1 MSDIQGALLLWRE
14 ENQGRY
20 GEGISRPVSKAKT
33 KLYTLIVY
41 KSGSMPMTM
50 TFSSRPTAT
59 GPWPSVMVFHA
70 KPLNKYVLA

>member
-20 GEGISRPVSKAKT
+20 GDGISRPVPKSRT

-41 KSGSMPMTM
+41 KSGSMPMTITM
-50 TFSSRPTAT
+50 RAENKTAAIT
-59 GPWPSVMVFHA
+59 YAQNRWPNATVEAM
-70 KPLNKYVLA
+70 

>member
-50 TFSSRPTAT
+50 TMRAENKTAAIT
-59 GPWPSVMVFHA
+59 YAQNRWPNATVEAV
-70 KPLNKYVLA
+70 

>member
-50 TFSSRPTAT
+50 TMRAENKMAAITYAQNR
-59 GPWPSVMVFHA
+59 WPDAVIEA
-70 KPLNKYVLA
+70 K

>member
-50 TFSSRPTAT
+50 TMRAENKTAAIT
-59 GPWPSVMVFHA
+59 YAQNRWPNATIEAV
-70 KPLNKYVLA
+70 

>member
-20 GEGISRPVSKAKT
+20 GDGISRPVPKSRT

-41 KSGSMPMTM
+41 KSGSMPMTITM
-50 TFSSRPTAT
+50 RAENKTAAIT
-59 GPWPSVMVFHA
+59 YAQNRWPNAIVEAM
-70 KPLNKYVLA
+70 